1 MSTATY
7 IGIPLFDRTPFNS
20 SLTTAKRLKKQQQQQ
35 PKNKKIWLI
44 YEKEKKKEKTA
55 TINFR
60 RDGLNCQSS
69 KYFFRKNVII
79 YQELF
84 CCK

>member
-7 IGIPLFDRTPFNS
+7 IGILLFDRTPFNS
-20 SLTTAKRLKKQQQQQ
+20 SLTTAKRLKKKTTTTT
-35 PKNKKIWLI
+35 KNKKSGWSM
-44 YEKEKKKEKTA
+44 KKKKKKEKTA

-69 KYFFRKNVII
+69 I
-79 YQELF
+79 
-84 CCK
+84 

>member
-1 MSTATY
+1 M
-7 IGIPLFDRTPFNS
+7 
-20 SLTTAKRLKKQQQQQ
+20 KK
-35 PKNKKIWLI
+35 K
-44 YEKEKKKEKTA
+44 KKKEKTA

>member
-1 MSTATY
+1 MSTTTY
-7 IGIPLFDRTPFNS
+7 IGILLFDRTPFNS
-20 SLTTAKRLKKQQQQQ
+20 SLTTAKRLKKKQQQQ
-35 PKNKKIWLI
+35 PKTKNLADLWKR
-44 YEKEKKKEKTA
+44 KKKEKTT

-60 RDGLNCQSS
+60 HDGLNCQSS

>member
-7 IGIPLFDRTPFNS
+7 IGILLFDRTPFNS
-20 SLTTAKRLKKQQQQQ
+20 SLTTAKRLKKTATTT
-35 PKNKKIWLI
+35 KNKKSGWSM
-44 YEKEKKKEKTA
+44 KKKKKKEKTA

-69 KYFFRKNVII
+69 I
-79 YQELF
+79 
-84 CCK
+84 

>member
-7 IGIPLFDRTPFNS
+7 IGILLFDRTPFNS
-20 SLTTAKRLKKQQQQQ
+20 SLTTAKRLKKEQQQQ
-35 PKNKKIWLI
+35 PKTKNLADLWKRK
-44 YEKEKKKEKTA
+44 KKKEKTA

-69 KYFFRKNVII
+69 I
-79 YQELF
+79 
-84 CCK
+84 

>member
-7 IGIPLFDRTPFNS
+7 IGILLFDRTPFNS
-20 SLTTAKRLKKQQQQQ
+20 SLTTAKRLKKKQQQQ
-35 PKNKKIWLI
+35 PKTKNLADLWKRKK
-44 YEKEKKKEKTA
+44 KKKKEKTA

-69 KYFFRKNVII
+69 I
-79 YQELF
+79 
-84 CCK
+84 